1 MGWNSTLWRDIP
13 PLYQIR
19 KKSITIRI
27 SLHCLQLLFT
37 PRLVLNVTFG
47 TLNSFLYKFPSHSML
62 FIYFLFSSLFL
73 FFSFPLPFSPFFSF
87 LLAPFSRHNRTTVRA
102 SNLQAKELCG
112 YRENRLILW
121 FGGCSLPAAPT
132 FWSDLIEISRC
143 TPYRSLSLCSKFR
156 GRR

>member
-47 TLNSFLYKFPSHSML
+47 TLNSFLYEFPSHSML
-62 FIYFLFSSLFL
+62 FIYFLFSSLSLFL
-73 FFSFPLPFSPFFSF
+73 FSPSFFPLFFLF
-87 LLAPFSRHNRTTVRA
+87 I
-102 SNLQAKELCG
+102 G
-112 YRENRLILW
+112 
-121 FGGCSLPAAPT
+121 T
-132 FWSDLIEISRC
+132 FFTAQSHHC
-143 TPYRSLSLCSKFR
+143 
-156 GRR
+156 